1 MVILRERGCW
11 KLIWNFSMVFAKFV
25 LIWCV
30 FNATLFLRFYEYFS
44 FDSKSNRLI
53 LMHTQTTHLPT
64 IQLKDSH
71 PSVIYVCVCVWL
83 TIHSTPLQW
92 KKSESIDSFPI
103 RGGSTKIEIEVRA
116 VGFSFKIES
125 DFVLTFEID
134 AEVAELILPFSFHQ
148 W

>member
-1 MVILRERGCW
+1 MCLCVI
-11 KLIWNFSMVFAKFV
+11 IY
-25 LIWCV
+25 
-30 FNATLFLRFYEYFS
+30 TL
-44 FDSKSNRLI
+44 
-53 LMHTQTTHLPT
+53 HTVT
-64 IQLKDSH
+64 
-71 PSVIYVCVCVWL
+71 VEE
-83 TIHSTPLQW
+83 
-92 KKSESIDSFPI
+92 KSESIDSFPI

>member
-1 MVILRERGCW
+1 MYVFVCDYLYTPQRYSGRKG
-11 KLIWNFSMVFAKFV
+11 KYRVFS
-25 LIWCV
+25 
-30 FNATLFLRFYEYFS
+30 Y
-44 FDSKSNRLI
+44 
-53 LMHTQTTHLPT
+53 
-64 IQLKDSH
+64 
-71 PSVIYVCVCVWL
+71 
-83 TIHSTPLQW
+83 
-92 KKSESIDSFPI
+92 